1 MRLLGWLCRRG
12 RGIMPRCRGRKV
24 SKDVPFVRVLLFILD
39 GVLLRKGILWISFGI
54 KITA

>member
-1 MRLLGWLCRRG
+1 
-12 RGIMPRCRGRKV
+12 MPRCRGRKV